1 MNSSVNVDSTS
12 HPPSDPK
19 NVTTVVVYV
28 LLTFFTLFIL
38 TGVFGLLGFI
48 GRRLHRAHMKRRCSR
63 RLVAVTRKA
72 LKTLALRTLRPTDE
86 EIVSGCDQCAVCI
99 ELYRVSDVVRILPC
113 QHVFHK
119 KCVDP
124 WLLEHRSCP
133 LCKLDILKSCGILLD
148 SFFPLT
154 LDELGSN
161 HLSSDFSSSS
171 SSSLSEPYRS
181 STVRNWLS
189 GRIFSLFFGGL
200 YRPSAACTHR
210 YHSAMTRQHASTHE
224 CVASPPSIYSCPTQ
238 CVGHYHLPHVHVSR
252 KEYGDIPD
260 LTSERSTPILSA
272 CPLLWLC
279 CCCCYFFWSDARNT
293 ATTSLQTCSCLHCIQ
308 PQPCPTDDAIPM
320 SVLSDRLC
328 DYHASFLG
336 VSCMPVMLQLLH
348 WRCYESHRRELEHH
362 LVERRDFINAAQN
375 RASSKRLRFDP
386 SFYLT
391 RAKLHMGTIFQKSR
405 RQSADPPF
413 TFRSKTDGSPSP
425 AISNPWEHHREW
437 YCPVVSFAET
447 TYPSQCEQKADVHY
461 SKDGSVSSPEKRTSS
476 PDTLLLRINDGPA
489 TADSSNQRSLSEAV
503 VSPIAIVSTATS
515 SSSDGGS
522 DPSLVLLAPS
532 TIFNLSERHKLK
544 RDLSTDAEYSY
555 ASDLFSDK
563 FESIRPWPGS
573 SKSYLKRATRSYHP
587 YSATGHWQ
595 GRTKY
600 ASRCIR
606 KPGCQ
611 LAFPRNTCSKN
622 ILRGLT
628 QFKSPKQICIQD
640 SMPSNIR
647 EISDMP
653 VNFNRSP
660 PPPYHQ
666 VARGPMLVPQQQTR
680 SLSSAYFSPFCP
692 MCRAEQ
698 QWSHQPTSQFFDIG
712 VPVQARRTPC
722 RSRLKHRERRRRR
735 PSPNVIRVRS
745 FEIHAHP
752 IRCHSDD
759 GASPADGSDNIQS
772 GDPNVRRKL
781 CGVRVTIEPPDVQY
795 HHTPDTFD
803 SAECSPTDTAN
814 SNSSDSGIRQV
825 AGRRDLISSPG

>member
-1 MNSSVNVDSTS
+1 MCTCINSYTRFIS
-12 HPPSDPK
+12 H
-19 NVTTVVVYV
+19 
-28 LLTFFTLFIL
+28 
-38 TGVFGLLGFI
+38 
-48 GRRLHRAHMKRRCSR
+48 SR
-63 RLVAVTRKA
+63 
-72 LKTLALRTLRPTDE
+72 
-86 EIVSGCDQCAVCI
+86 
-99 ELYRVSDVVRILPC
+99 
-113 QHVFHK
+113 HVFHK

-171 SSSLSEPYRS
+171 SSSLSEPYRR
-181 STVRNWLS
+181 STVGNWLS
-189 GRIFSLFFGGL
+189 GRIFSLIFGGL
-200 YRPSAACTHR
+200 YRPSATCTHR
-210 YHSAMTRQHASTHE
+210 YHYAMTRQHASAHE
-224 CVASPPSIYSCPTQ
+224 CVAPPPSIYSCPTQ
-238 CVGHYHLPHVHVSR
+238 YFGHYHLPHVHRSR
-252 KEYGDIPD
+252 KEFGDIPD
-260 LTSERSTPILSA
+260 PTSERSTPILSA

-279 CCCCYFFWSDARNT
+279 CCCCYFFWSDTRNT
-293 ATTSLQTCSCLHCIQ
+293 TTTSLQTCSCLHCIQ

-348 WRCYESHRRELEHH
+348 WRCYESHRRELQHH
-362 LVERRDFINAAQN
+362 LVETRDFINSAQN

-413 TFRSKTDGSPSP
+413 TFRSKADGSLSP
-425 AISNPWEHHREW
+425 AISNPWERHREW

-447 TYPSQCEQKADVHY
+447 TYSSQCEQKADVHY
-461 SKDGSVSSPEKRTSS
+461 SKDGSVSSRPPKIREKIRPESQLPTVDLLYGSDSDDELEELKSLLKWFDPNSSKPEKRTSS
-476 PDTLLLRINDGPA
+476 PDTLLLRINDGPV
-489 TADSSNQRSLSEAV
+489 TADSSTQRSLSEAV
-503 VSPIAIVSTATS
+503 MSPIAIVSAATS

-522 DPSLVLLAPS
+522 DPSLVLLTPP

-544 RDLSTDAEYSY
+544 PDLSTDAEPAY

-563 FESIRPWPGS
+563 FESIRPWAGV
-573 SKSYLKRATRSYHP
+573 SKSYLERATRSYHP
-587 YSATGHWQ
+587 YSSTGHWQ

-611 LAFPRNTCSKN
+611 LAFPRNTRSKN

-628 QFKSPKQICIQD
+628 QFKSPKQIHIQD
-640 SMPSNIR
+640 PMPSNIR

-653 VNFNRSP
+653 VTFNRSP

-666 VARGPMLVPQQQTR
+666 VARGPMLVPQQQTPN
-680 SLSSAYFSPFCP
+680 LSSAYFSPFCP

-698 QWSHQPTSQFFDIG
+698 QWSHQPTSHFFDIG
-712 VPVQARRTPC
+712 VPVQTRRVPC
-722 RSRLKHRERRRRR
+722 RTRLKHRERRRRR

-745 FEIHAHP
+745 FEIHAHSVC
-752 IRCHSDD
+752 CHSDD
-759 GASPADGSDNIQS
+759 GASPADGSDNTQS
-772 GDPNVRRKL
+772 GDPNIRRKL

-825 AGRRDLISSPG
+825 AGRRDMISSPG